1 MKKFHIGAA
10 VVTKIPELDLD
21 GVEPAF
27 LYPRADAQTVIE
39 RAVHLSASS
48 YDPTSRTLR
57 QSIHTWLVQ
66 IDGRTILIDTASGND
81 KDRPTMPLLDHL
93 QEPYLERLAAA
104 GVDAGDVDTVLM
116 THIHVDHVGWNTRL
130 LDRAWIPTFPNAR
143 YYFSGIEADYNAAI
157 DAGDDDTASTL
168 TNGAALG
175 LQSHPPAAGI
185 YTDSIKPVEAA
196 GLAERIVVD
205 GSEVIPGFSFIGLPG
220 HSIDHA
226 GIVLRSAGEQALFWG
241 DVLHHPVQVTH
252 PQWNSIYCEFPD
264 AAVIARRRALDL
276 AADSGATVFTTH
288 FAESSAGHVRRD
300 DEGGFRWTF
309 ASGEKA

>member
-1 MKKFHIGAA
+1 MQRFHIGAA

-21 GVEPAF
+21 GVDPAF
-27 LYPRADAQTVIE
+27 LYPGVDP
-39 RAVHLSASS
+39 RAVIKPAGRLSAGS
-48 YDPTSRTLR
+48 YDPTSGTLR

-66 IDGRTILIDTASGND
+66 VDGRTILIDTASGND

-104 GVDAGDVDTVLM
+104 GVDARDVDTVLM

-130 LDRAWIPTFPNAR
+130 LDGAWIPTFPNAR

-157 DAGDDDTASTL
+157 DAGDEDVASTL
-168 TNGAALG
+168 TNSAGLG
-175 LQSHPPAAGI
+175 WPTHPPSAGI

-196 GLAERIVVD
+196 GLGERIIVD
-205 GSEVIPGFSFIGLPG
+205 DSEAIPGFSYIKFPG

-226 GIVLRSAGEQALFWG
+226 GIMLRSAGKQALFWG

-252 PQWNSIYCEFPD
+252 PQWNSVFCEFPD
-264 AAVIARRRALDL
+264 AAVSARRRALDL

-288 FAESSAGHVRRD
+288 FAESSAGHVERD
-300 DEGGFRWTF
+300 DEGRFHWTF
-309 ASGEKA
+309 APGEEA